1 MASRGGWSSK
11 RILSARL
18 EPIYFDC
25 VLAEAVST
33 VARRLREKRR
43 SADLTRFLNRIVAD
57 FQPEVITWILPDV
70 PRLYVPALEAV
81 QSSGGEL
88 NFNDALIALA
98 CRASVWSRL
107 SRALIMISTVS
118 RGWSEWLLLKT
129 LRLSPD
135 LGHEHRLSL
144 SSTAVRP
151 GDNVWCCIG
160 AAVHEL
166 NPDRDVQWIQLVLS
180 ALGGAL

>member
-1 MASRGGWSSK
+1 MLIGIDTSVVVGLLDSQDVWHPAAVGLQK
-11 RILSARL
+11 AILSAKL

-43 SADLTRFLNRIVAD
+43 SAELTGFLNRIVAD

-70 PRLYVPALEAV
+70 PRLYVPALETV

-98 CRASVWSRL
+98 CRERVV
-107 SRALIMISTVS
+107 RALASFDHDFDSVT
-118 RGWSEWLLLKT
+118 WLVRLAAPQDVET
-129 LRLSPD
+129 L
-135 LGHEHRLSL
+135 
-144 SSTAVRP
+144 TRP
-151 GDNVWCCIG
+151 R
-160 AAVHEL
+160 A
-166 NPDRDVQWIQLVLS
+166 
-180 ALGGAL
+180 